1 MTFGVIVCTV
11 TLSAIFVAWYL
22 DRVAGDVVRVR
33 EGELERRVEEQSA
46 QIAQLVRA
54 LESRPERRPKV
65 TRPLSAV
72 RS

>member
-1 MTFGVIVCTV
+1 VTFGVIVCTV
-11 TLSAIFVAWYL
+11 TLAAIFVAWYL

-65 TRPLSAV
+65 TRTPTEGES
-72 RS
+72 